1 MLSNGGTFVEIGD
14 IVRGKEVS
22 IDPSKLLTG
31 KNIVGSLMYKP
42 ELLPRLLNFLVRKK
56 DSLPFEKIVSHTFP
70 LADVND
76 AFAQA
81 EWDQSQTPI
90 TRAMLGP

>member
-42 ELLPRLLNFLVRKK
+42 ELLPRLLNFLVRKQ

-70 LADVND
+70 LAEVND
-76 AFAQA
+76 AFVQA

-90 TRAMLGP
+90 TRAMLVP

>member
-70 LADVND
+70 LAHLND
-76 AFAQA
+76 PFAQA

-90 TRAMLGP
+90 TRAMLVP